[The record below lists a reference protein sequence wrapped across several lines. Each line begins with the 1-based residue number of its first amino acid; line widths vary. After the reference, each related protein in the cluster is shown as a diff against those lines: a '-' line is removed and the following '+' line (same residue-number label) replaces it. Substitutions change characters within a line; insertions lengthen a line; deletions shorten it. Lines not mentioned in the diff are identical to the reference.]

1 MIKFRRELTNQQIRE
16 DKFINSFI
24 KKGFVNEDLFST
36 EDRDMWHA
44 LVRTLSSTNNLGIY
58 KGILVG

>member
-24 KKGFVNEDLFST
+24 KTGFVNEDLFST

-44 LVRTLSSTNNLGIY
+44 LVRTLSST
-58 KGILVG
+58 KGFL